1 MRYLPLLFLLPFLTA
16 CGPEVIYEKE
26 VDFPSGNWA
35 WADSVS
41 FDYTVQDT
49 SQLYDVFLEVD
60 HGTDFAYQ
68 NFYVKI
74 LTTPPSGKRFDEQ
87 LSLQLAGDFG
97 EWLGDCSGE
106 QCQLSIPYLT
116 DVRFRETGDYRISF
130 EQFSRNEPL
139 AAVDGLG
146 LRITVAEE

>member
-1 MRYLPLLFLLPFLTA
+1 MRLAPLLFLLPFLSA
-16 CGPEVIYEKE
+16 CGPEVIYEKD
-26 VDFPSGNWA
+26 VDFPNGSWA
-35 WADSVS
+35 WADSVQFNYS
-41 FDYTVQDT
+41 VQDT
-49 SQLYDVFLEVD
+49 SRLYDVLLEVS

-74 LTTPPSGKRFDEQ
+74 HTTPPSGKRFGEQ

-106 QCQLSIPYLT
+106 QCKLVIPYLT
-116 DVRFRETGDYRISF
+116 DVRFRESGDYGLTFR
-130 EQFSRNEPL
+130 QFSRDEPL

-146 LRITVAEE
+146 LRITVADE